1 VSRLKS
7 IIRVLIVE
15 DSPFMQQLLA
25 HILNQDP
32 QFQIVG
38 RVDNAESAIEAV
50 ENLQPDVITMD
61 IQIKRANG
69 LALTRT
75 IMQTAPVPIVVISSS
90 CRADDTQLAMEIM
103 EAGALAAVPK
113 PPSMSHPEFSK
124 TASNIRQIVK
134 DMAAVPVVKRR
145 AVINTFTKLP
155 VLKPKQ
161 PESLYS
167 AVAIGASTGGPPAI
181 QALLKE
187 LSPRLPVPVLLVQ
200 HIYPGFAPGLVEWL
214 SMATPWKIK
223 LINSNTKALPGTV
236 YLCENGYQ
244 MGVRADGVIAIT
256 EENNNDVH
264 HCPSVSYL
272 FSSVASAF
280 GPKAIGIILSGMGN
294 DGAQELKLMRDKG
307 ALTIAQDQSSSMV
320 YGMPAEAAKL
330 NAAEHVLS
338 PTASARLLNQIFGFS
353 KQE

>member
-1 VSRLKS
+1 MNKLRP

-15 DSPFMQQLLA
+15 DSPLMQQLLA
-25 HILNQDP
+25 HILTQDP

-38 RVDNAESAIEAV
+38 RADDADSAIDAV
-50 ENLQPDVITMD
+50 ENFQPDVITMD

-69 LALTRT
+69 LELTRR
-75 IMQTAPVPIVVISSS
+75 IMQTIPVPIVVISSS
-90 CRADDTQLAMEIM
+90 CKPDDTQFAMEVM

-113 PPSMSHPEFSK
+113 PPSMNHPDFAK
-124 TASNIRQIVK
+124 TAANIRQIVK

-145 AVINTFTKLP
+145 ALITHTKLP
-155 VLKPKQ
+155 VMKVAK

-167 AVAIGASTGGPPAI
+167 SLAIGASTGGPPAV

-200 HIYPGFAPGLVEWL
+200 HIYPGFANGLVEWL
-214 SMATPWKIK
+214 SMVTPWKIK
-223 LINSNTKALPGTV
+223 LIDNNTRALPGTV

-244 MGVRADGVIAIT
+244 MGMRSDGVIEVT
-256 EENNNDVH
+256 QENSGL
-264 HCPSVSYL
+264 HCPSVSHL
-272 FSSVASAF
+272 FASVASAH
-280 GPKAIGIILSGMGN
+280 GAKAIGIILSGMGN

-320 YGMPAEAAKL
+320 YGMPGEAAKL
-330 NAAEHVLS
+330 NAAEHILS
-338 PTASARLLNQIFGFS
+338 PTATARLLNQIFGFA
-353 KQE
+353 KEE

>member
-1 VSRLKS
+1 MNRVRP

-15 DSPFMQQLLA
+15 DSPLMQQLLA
-25 HILNQDP
+25 HILSQDP

-38 RVDNAESAIEAV
+38 RADDAESAIDAV

-69 LALTRT
+69 LEVTRR
-75 IMQTAPVPIVVISSS
+75 IMSTVPVPIVVISSS
-90 CRADDTQLAMEIM
+90 CKADDTQLALEIM

-113 PPSMSHPEFSK
+113 PPSMHHPDFAK
-124 TASNIRQIVK
+124 TAANIRQIVK

-145 AVINTFTKLP
+145 AVLTTHTKLP
-155 VLKPKQ
+155 VIKLQKP
-161 PESLYS
+161 ETLYN
-167 AVAIGASTGGPPAI
+167 AIAIGASTGGPPAI

-214 SMATPWKIK
+214 TMSTPWKIK
-223 LINSNTKALPGTV
+223 LIDSNTRAIPGTV

-244 MGVRADGVIAIT
+244 MGLRADGVISVT
-256 EENNNDVH
+256 KENNGH
-264 HCPSVSYL
+264 HCPSVSHL
-272 FSSVASAF
+272 FASVASAF

-307 ALTIAQDQSSSMV
+307 ALTIAQDQGSSIV
-320 YGMPAEAAKL
+320 YGMPGEAAKL
-330 NAAEHVLS
+330 NAAEHILS
-338 PTASARLLNQIFGFS
+338 PTATARLLNKIFGFS
-353 KQE
+353 KEE

>member
-1 VSRLKS
+1 MNRVRPIL
-7 IIRVLIVE
+7 RVLIVE
-15 DSPFMQQLLA
+15 DSPLMQQLLA
-25 HILNQDP
+25 HILSQDP

-38 RVDNAESAIEAV
+38 RVDDADSAIEAV
-50 ENLQPDVITMD
+50 ESLQPDVITMD

-69 LALTRT
+69 LELTRKIMST
-75 IMQTAPVPIVVISSS
+75 IPVPIVVISTS
-90 CRADDTQLAMEIM
+90 CKADDTQFAMEVM

-113 PPSMSHPEFSK
+113 PPSINHPDFAK
-124 TASNIRQIVK
+124 TAANIRQIVK

-145 AVINTFTKLP
+145 AALTTHTKLP
-155 VLKPKQ
+155 VIKAKKS
-161 PESLYS
+161 ESLYS

-181 QALLKE
+181 QALLKD

-223 LINSNTKALPGTV
+223 LIDSNTRALPGTV

-244 MGVRADGVIAIT
+244 MAIRSDGVISVSNEKT
-256 EENNNDVH
+256 EGH
-264 HCPSVSYL
+264 HCPSVSHL
-272 FSSVASAF
+272 FASVASTYGA
-280 GPKAIGIILSGMGN
+280 KAIGIILSGMGT
-294 DGAQELKLMRDKG
+294 DGAHELKLMRDKG

-320 YGMPAEAAKL
+320 YGMPGEAAKL

-338 PTASARLLNQIFGFS
+338 PTATARLLNQIFGFS
-353 KQE
+353 KEE